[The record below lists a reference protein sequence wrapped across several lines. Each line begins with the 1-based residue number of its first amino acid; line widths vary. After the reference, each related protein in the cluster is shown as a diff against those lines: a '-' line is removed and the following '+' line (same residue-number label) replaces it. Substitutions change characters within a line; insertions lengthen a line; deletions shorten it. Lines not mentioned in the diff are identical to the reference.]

1 MLISLLFLLYFCS
14 DLRVC
19 DVRVI
24 WMINV
29 VINALYYDICSYIL
43 ITIDNITSCMYCDVH
58 VGAPGLYLNQVWQS
72 VDEEICPNF
81 STFSKSFYDLTYHLY
96 WIDIASC
103 DAVTNLY
110 SFAHSSKT
118 YIIKLLKSTT

>member
-1 MLISLLFLLYFCS
+1 
-14 DLRVC
+14 
-19 DVRVI
+19 
-24 WMINV
+24 MINV

-81 STFSKSFYDLTYHLY
+81 STFSKSFMTSH
-96 WIDIASC
+96 
-103 DAVTNLY
+103 
-110 SFAHSSKT
+110 
-118 YIIKLLKSTT
+118 IICIGLILLRAMP